1 MIKVC
6 IVHGL
11 LTLSPLTVSKICSYS
26 VPKLIEFKIIIL
38 KRLHIDIKITH
49 FKDYARVYQV
59 DIHVCFLNF
68 ETSNILSL
76 IYIKDP
82 SW

>member
-11 LTLSPLTVSKICSYS
+11 LTLSHLMYQKYAPIA
-26 VPKLIEFKIIIL
+26 L
-38 KRLHIDIKITH
+38 KTYRVQNYNFARLHIDIKITH

-68 ETSNILSL
+68 RNIKYTVTDLH
-76 IYIKDP
+76 
-82 SW
+82 